1 MPTFLQIVI
10 LAFVQGLAE
19 LLPVSSSAHVIVAEK
34 LMGLD
39 PSSPTMTLVLVMLHT
54 GTMFAVIVY
63 FWKRWAHT
71 YFRSREAFQ
80 TIFVRLVL
88 ATILTGVVGYPIKKI
103 LEKTMFHGAAKA
115 ELEQLFSRLDLV
127 AVALFFVGVL
137 ILTAGLLERRPM
149 IRRLASED
157 GEEMSLSQASF
168 MGIIQGLSLPFRG
181 FSRSGSTISAGML
194 AGVTRE
200 HAETFSFALAV
211 VLTPAVVGYEV
222 MRLIKATHEVA
233 ATGGPLDLPGTF
245 GLSLLGMG
253 VAFVAGLIGLK
264 WLSSWLESGKWYL
277 FGIYCLVASVVVF
290 NLHARGY

>member
-1 MPTFLQIVI
+1 
-10 LAFVQGLAE
+10 
-19 LLPVSSSAHVIVAEK
+19 
-34 LMGLD
+34 
-39 PSSPTMTLVLVMLHT
+39 
-54 GTMFAVIVY
+54 
-63 FWKRWAHT
+63 
-71 YFRSREAFQ
+71 
-80 TIFVRLVL
+80 
-88 ATILTGVVGYPIKKI
+88 
-103 LEKTMFHGAAKA
+103 
-115 ELEQLFSRLDLV
+115 
-127 AVALFFVGVL
+127 
-137 ILTAGLLERRPM
+137 
-149 IRRLASED
+149 
-157 GEEMSLSQASF
+157 MSLSQASF

>member
-1 MPTFLQIVI
+1 MPTFLQILI

-63 FWKRWAHT
+63 FWKRWVHT
-71 YFRSREAFQ
+71 YFRSREAFRI
-80 TIFVRLVL
+80 IFVRLVL

-127 AVALFFVGVL
+127 AAALFFVGLL

-157 GEEMSLSQASF
+157 GEEMSLSQANF

-222 MRLIKATHEVA
+222 MRLVKATHEVA
-233 ATGGPLDLPGTF
+233 ATGGPVDLPGTF

-277 FGIYCLVASVVVF
+277 FGMYCLVASVVVF
-290 NLHARGY
+290 YLHTRGF